1 MTVKELIELNP
12 HIVDIR
18 IELRGDEKSAGKL
31 VDQLNI
37 GPAYGI
43 EPPYPTIINQH
54 KSNEKK
60 ATYIHKSINARDDGK
75 DYFEIKP
82 ERLPAKWLELTVTAW
97 RYSYVYHAHHRFE
110 DLSNSAQGITITTA
124 PAGYEIREE
133 EKKEKPTGWEH
144 LEGQL
149 SIFDME
155 G

>member
-12 HIVDIR
+12 QIVDIC
-18 IELRGDEKSAGKL
+18 IEIRDDGRLLDL
-31 VDQLNI
+31 INI
-37 GPAYGI
+37 GEYFGR
-43 EPPYPTIINQH
+43 EPKYPTIINRN
-54 KSNEKK
+54 KKDEKK

-82 ERLPAKWLELTVTAW
+82 ERLPAKCLGLIVTSW
-97 RYSYVYHAHHRFE
+97 NYS
-110 DLSNSAQGITITTA
+110 SAYRNYNGVGRSVQGITITTA
-124 PAGYEIREE
+124 PAGYEIPEE

-155 G
+155 ETK